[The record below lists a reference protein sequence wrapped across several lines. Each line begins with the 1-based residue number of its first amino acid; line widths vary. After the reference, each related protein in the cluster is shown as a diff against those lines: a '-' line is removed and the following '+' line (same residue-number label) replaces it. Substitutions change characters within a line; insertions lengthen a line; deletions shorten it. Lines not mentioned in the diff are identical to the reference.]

1 MEDAKRTNDEERRAV
16 AGLLAL
22 DDGLASTGSLT
33 WSPAKSKDWTHL
45 ARGGFLG
52 AREVVDD
59 EAPACATPPTRSPA
73 AALVDDMS
81 PPAEYVERTESMNWM
96 RESIVR
102 DLKLLE
108 DEEDT
113 RNHRRLLDESERCR
127 LPPSSPVPEEV
138 SVEHGAE
145 HGVEHEDSDASVA
158 ATTPACARSSTS
170 ACSSHA
176 ASPDC
181 EAMDCV
187 VGHRKMGGS
196 PLNPAPGDGKEWATR
211 LGCVRTLTGGAETQ
225 HCEAGM
231 ESDGKGESGEN
242 NSFPVL
248 RYAKAHPRAAVGAAR
263 PPVSTAAAG
272 AVRKVQR
279 DLPPR
284 SLSASSQRSPEP
296 PRSFRGSPSPT
307 QVLPFSHDSSRGS
320 PGSASRGDDNVI
332 RFGSKKYVVG
342 GRHGVAPWQE
352 RAAPNDPAQRT
363 EADAAPVP
371 SITESR
377 KATVVTNVESN
388 INMMLRL
395 QTRGGNKGAA
405 LKAAA
410 LNTAG
415 ASSRPPSIPTS
426 SQCANINANLGA
438 LGVGGRALSA
448 KSLAAAGERGK
459 LRQISLAI
467 DPCAGEAGG
476 TLGKATSRNFP
487 QRDTALHRVMKR
499 APNGAWAA
507 SRNAPAPSAAGA
519 STGGWR

>member
-1 MEDAKRTNDEERRAV
+1 MENDEERRAV

-52 AREVVDD
+52 ACVREVPDD
-59 EAPACATPPTRSPA
+59 GSPACATPPARSPP
-73 AALVDDMS
+73 AALVEDMS

-108 DEEDT
+108 DEED
-113 RNHRRLLDESERCR
+113 RGRQLNESIRCR

-181 EAMDCV
+181 EAIPEQDCV
-187 VGHRKMGGS
+187 AGHRKSSS
-196 PLNPAPGDGKEWATR
+196 PRNSALGDGEEWATR
-211 LGCVRTLTGGAETQ
+211 SGCVHTLAGEAVPPHGLAVGLKSHRTGE
-225 HCEAGM
+225 
-231 ESDGKGESGEN
+231 KGDN
-242 NSFPVL
+242 FPVF
-248 RYAKAHPRAAVGAAR
+248 RYAKTHQQAAAGAAR
-263 PPVSTAAAG
+263 AHVSTAAAG
-272 AVRKVQR
+272 AVRKLQR

-284 SLSASSQRSPEP
+284 SVSASAQRSPEAAQ
-296 PRSFRGSPSPT
+296 RSFRGSPSPT
-307 QVLPFSHDSSRGS
+307 QLLPFSHDSSRGS

-332 RFGSKKYVVG
+332 KFGSKKYVVR

-352 RAAPNDPAQRT
+352 KAAPHDPAQHAAA
-363 EADAAPVP
+363 EAAPVP
-371 SITESR
+371 SIAESR
-377 KATVVTNVESN
+377 KTTNLYSN
-388 INMMLRL
+388 LNMMLRL

-405 LKAAA
+405 VKAAA
-410 LNTAG
+410 SNAAG
-415 ASSRPPSIPTS
+415 SAIASSRPPSIPTS
-426 SQCANINANLGA
+426 SQCANITANLGA

-448 KSLAAAGERGK
+448 KSHTAAGERGK
-459 LRQISLAI
+459 LRQISLDIAA
-467 DPCAGEAGG
+467 CAGEAGA
-476 TLGKATSRNFP
+476 TLGKAPSRNFP
-487 QRDTALHRVMKR
+487 QRDSTLHRVMKR

-507 SRNAPAPSAAGA
+507 SRNTPAPSAAGA
-519 STGGWR
+519 GAGGWR